1 MAIRESQLLVAIAGV
16 LMPMLVPILT
26 AVKPRKA
33 SHLRIFFISS
43 SSSSIRAT
51 LSPRNKSLDS
61 LSC

>member
-33 SHLRIFFISS
+33 SHLRFFFFS

-51 LSPRNKSLDS
+51 LSPRNKSLDG

>member
-33 SHLRIFFISS
+33 SHLRFFF

-51 LSPRNKSLDS
+51 LSPRNKSLDT
-61 LSC
+61 LSF